1 MERFA
6 TPDQQQQHHLQQ
18 GAEVF
23 GTDGSK
29 MGKVKTWDEHYLV
42 VEKGVLFSKDYYVPF
57 SAVSNFT
64 EQEVFLNLTK
74 EEALKQGWEN
84 EPIGETFVES
94 AAEAEKFNTGA
105 FSQNAYE
112 VEPKL
117 PPRMSS

>member
-1 MERFA
+1 MDRYES
-6 TPDQQQQHHLQQ
+6 TEQQHHLQQ

-23 GTDGSK
+23 GTDGNK

-42 VEKGVLFSKDYYVPF
+42 VEKGKLFSTEYFVPF
-57 SAVSNFT
+57 SAVSNYT
-64 EQEVFLNLTK
+64 EQEVFLNVTK
-74 EEALKQGWEN
+74 DEALQSGWEN
-84 EPIGETFVES
+84 APVEGESFLEA
-94 AAEAEKFNTGA
+94 AAEDSKFTSGA

>member
-6 TPDQQQQHHLQQ
+6 EAEQQHHLQQ

-23 GTDGSK
+23 GTDGNK

-42 VEKGVLFSKDYYVPF
+42 VEKGMIFSTDYYVPF

-64 EQEVFLNLTK
+64 EQEVFLNVTK
-74 EEALKQGWEN
+74 DEALDKGWDI
-84 EPIGETFVES
+84 EPIQEETFLD
-94 AAEAEKFNTGA
+94 AAARDEKFTSGA
-105 FSQNAYE
+105 FSQNAFE